1 MVALVFASPT
11 ASWQIL
17 PWWISHNL
25 RSSDGRCLKGEQYT
39 DNYEVLMKIII
50 NLLAIVML

>member
-1 MVALVFASPT
+1 MVALVLASST
-11 ASWQIL
+11 ASWLIL